1 MRPQAESTGAGRLDG
16 EWRVERVAGPVPLVG
31 VTKRIFGEYGWTL
44 VAGVPVGPFRVR
56 RPTGERATL
65 EYVVV
70 PVRDELEV
78 SGPSE
83 WDGRSYLAG
92 REISR
97 FRLVRGDGA

>member
-1 MRPQAESTGAGRLDG
+1 
-16 EWRVERVAGPVPLVG
+16 
-31 VTKRIFGEYGWTL
+31 
-44 VAGVPVGPFRVR
+44 
-56 RPTGERATL
+56 
-65 EYVVV
+65 
-70 PVRDELEV
+70 V